1 MSPDFLTTKE
11 ETLLSTKDFETFQKV
26 ILAEDDLG
34 RS

>member
-1 MSPDFLTTKE
+1 MSPDFLTAKE
-11 ETLLSTKDFETFQKV
+11 ETFLSTIDFETFQKV